1 MVVAVVVPPV
11 TQATPSVLC
20 STRYD
25 IKVPPPRSVGAF
37 QFRVTFPFAGV
48 TVVYGAFAVPKMLPL
63 AVAQSENRTVL
74 AAFTVTVR
82 TRHCMFV

>member
-11 TQATPSVLC
+11 TQVTPSVLY

-37 QFRVTFPFAGV
+37 QFKVTLPFAGV
-48 TVVYGAFAVPKMLPL
+48 TVVYGAFAVPRMLPL
-63 AVAQSENRTVL
+63 AVAQSEYNVVL
-74 AAFTVTVR
+74 AALTVTVR
-82 TRHCMFV
+82 TRICKFV